1 MQLSNVV
8 RKAVFS
14 MPSILYPQH
23 VVQPP
28 PEPGEPPNPHLSDL
42 LGKSANPLRWVVETM
57 FAVLNDQNIFSRK
70 LPDGVQEFQ
79 LVGSSKIKHGGAI
92 HAYMVPVC
100 K

>member
-28 PEPGEPPNPHLSDL
+28 PEPGVTPNPHLSDL

-57 FAVLNDQNIFSRK
+57 FAVLIDQNHGDFLMESGNFSWVVVRR
-70 LPDGVQEFQ
+70 
-79 LVGSSKIKHGGAI
+79 
-92 HAYMVPVC
+92 
-100 K
+100 